1 VDCICSGTMRRVGSW
16 TTLTHALTTALAVF
30 ALGACDAPE
39 ADGEALPAEP
49 TAGKADGS
57 SGLLV
62 DGTPEAIGLLAL
74 ANDPATTFEILDDDV
89 GLDRRAAQ
97 SITDYRAGEN
107 GLYEG
112 GTLDDGIFTEVAL
125 LDDRYYVGA
134 AALTR
139 LLDYALAED
148 YVPHGGDL
156 LGTWDDVAFTVDE
169 AEDALRWIN
178 TSTDAAL
185 DAELNRRA
193 VNSIVAARPL
203 ASVQQLS
210 FLHYVGPSAMLS
222 IREEGRTAQE
232 PIACLT
238 HAECSG
244 LLACVGKPDEN
255 GFQRCQA
262 SQGIPGQS
270 ESCTGQGQCGANLA
284 CSGFTIFP
292 TGECRPA
299 WMADNWT
306 REPQAALP
314 GIGETAEFTV
324 EVLGLASVPE
334 DIVVTLVLDGADP
347 AGLRLVLSDP
357 QGTQSRLWDGPAAGG
372 APMPTELLALDGI
385 SRDDNVNG
393 VWTLR
398 VENVAS
404 PGGTLA
410 LWNVYIS
417 SRFD

>member
-1 VDCICSGTMRRVGSW
+1 MRRVGPR
-16 TTLTHALTTALAVF
+16 TTLTHALAAALAVF

-39 ADGEALPAEP
+39 AEGEALPAEP

-57 SGLLV
+57 FGLLV
-62 DGTPEAIGLLAL
+62 DGTPEAIGMLAL
-74 ANDPATTFEILDDDV
+74 VNDPGTSFEVLDDNV

-97 SITDYRAGEN
+97 SITDFRAGED

-112 GTLDDGIFTEVAL
+112 GTFDDGIFTEVAQV
-125 LDDRYYVGA
+125 DDRYYVGA
-134 AALTR
+134 TALSR

-148 YVPHGGDL
+148 YVPQGGDL

-169 AEDALRWIN
+169 AEDALTWIN
-178 TSTDAAL
+178 ASTDEAL

-210 FLHYVGPSAMLS
+210 FLHYVGPTAMLT
-222 IREEGRTAQE
+222 IREQGRTAQE
-232 PIACLT
+232 PIACLS
-238 HAECSG
+238 HDECSG
-244 LLACVGKPDEN
+244 LSACVGKPDED
-255 GFQRCQA
+255 GFQRCQI

-270 ESCTGQGQCGANLA
+270 ESCTGHEQCGANLA
-284 CSGFTIFP
+284 CSGFTIFT

-306 REPQAALP
+306 SEPQAALP
-314 GIGETAEFTV
+314 AIGETAEFTV
-324 EVLGLASVPE
+324 DVRGLASVPE
-334 DIVVTLVLDGADP
+334 DIVVTLVLDGADA
-347 AGLRLVLSDP
+347 AGLRLVLADP
-357 QGTQSRLWDGPAAGG
+357 QGTQSHLWDGPAAGG

-393 VWTLR
+393 VWTLQ
-398 VENVAS
+398 VENVSS